1 MFPSS
6 TLHILISQTD
16 SFWGG
21 LNLKSLQ
28 NLISTS
34 KDFRSEFTG
43 STAIVTSTKKS
54 KKTAAVFPS
63 MIEHALRVMIRTR
76 PLEVDGWTIRF
87 SKAKYHFSLGAKA
100 MIDHCSAF
108 PEGHDLHLSKDR
120 ADLFKRGYASPKIS
134 FIDAF
139 LLTARSSGG
148 LKAAMDRRFAFDE
161 KVVQSGRDLSSS
173 LRRPLRMMVQ
183 NTTNAIEEL
192 ENNLNILRKDAP
204 LDKKKIIPGEIE
216 LRKGIRLLKQLRTD
230 LSYAQCC
237 SVHLK
242 FKIRND
248 GLGETSTFRNGLWV
262 RSAPVPKIHTP
273 NLEREIREL
282 KTMKASVVGRYKA
295 HGTRYCPVVMTEDC
309 LEGLE

>member
-43 STAIVTSTKKS
+43 STAIVTPTKKS

-76 PLEVDGWTIRF
+76 PLEVEGWTIRF
-87 SKAKYHFSLGAKA
+87 SQAKYHFSLGTKV

-108 PEGHDLHLSKDR
+108 PEDHDLHLSKETAR
-120 ADLFKRGYASPKIS
+120 LFKQGYAYPKIS

-148 LKAAMDRRFAFDE
+148 LKAAMARRHAYDE
-161 KVVQSGRDLSSS
+161 KVVQSGCDLTSS
-173 LRRPLRMMVQ
+173 LRRPLRRMVE
-183 NTTNAIEEL
+183 NTINAINEL

-230 LSYAQCC
+230 ISYAQIC
-237 SVHLK
+237 SSNIK
-242 FKIRND
+242 FKIRNE
-248 GLGETSTFRNGLWV
+248 GLGETATFKYGSCLP
-262 RSAPVPKIHTP
+262 SAPVRKIHTP
-273 NLEREIREL
+273 KLEREIREL

-295 HGTRYCPVVMTEDC
+295 HATRYCPVVMTEDC
-309 LEGLE
+309 LEGME